1 MIPAPDHYKKTLR
14 IPVRLKD
21 GHFQLFH
28 GGALPKIKV
37 GAVADLVIESHY
49 FEDPADVARLEVH
62 KTIPI
67 LPRDSILMARLSKD
81 YCENTKGLTEDLEI
95 DPQLGYPIA
104 FAPIQLQENLDLT
117 LVFGKSAHLNDCPC
131 ILSSINNLKA
141 RSLNHAFT
149 LASRNYESRRRSNGG
164 NVFLSVYFEDGK
176 VWRPLKDLRFK
187 HEAEFEKEIARRNG
201 ELGI

>member
-1 MIPAPDHYKKTLR
+1 MIPDPYKKTLR
-14 IPVRLKD
+14 IPVRLRN

-49 FEDPADVARLEVH
+49 LEDPADVARMEVS
-62 KTIPI
+62 KTIPLI
-67 LPRDSILMARLSKD
+67 PKGSILMARISKD
-81 YCENTKGLTEDLEI
+81 YCQSTKGLMGDIKI
-95 DPQLGYPIA
+95 DPELGYPIA
-104 FAPIQLQENLDLT
+104 FAPIQLKENLDLT

-131 ILSSINNLKA
+131 ILPTINNLEA
-141 RSLNHAFT
+141 RSVNHAFT
-149 LASRNYESRRRSNGG
+149 LASRHYETRRRSNGG
-164 NVFLSVYFEDGK
+164 NVFLSVYYEDGK

-187 HEAEFEKEIARRNG
+187 HEAIFETEIARSNG

>member
-1 MIPAPDHYKKTLR
+1 MIPDPYKKTLR

-21 GHFQLFH
+21 GHFHLFH

-49 FEDPADVARLEVH
+49 FEDPADVARMEVS
-62 KTIPI
+62 KTITM
-67 LPRDSILMARLSKD
+67 LPKGSLVMARLSVD
-81 YCENTKGLTEDLEI
+81 YCESTKSLVDDLKI

-104 FAPIQLQENLDLT
+104 FAPIQLKENLDLT

-131 ILSSINNLKA
+131 ILPSINNLEA
-141 RSLNHAFT
+141 RSVNHAFT
-149 LASRNYESRRRSNGG
+149 LASRHYETRRRSNGG
-164 NVFLSVYFEDGK
+164 NVFLSVYYEDGK

-187 HEAEFEKEIARRNG
+187 HEAEFETEIARRNG
-201 ELGI
+201 LLGI